1 MLHRSMD
8 QMGDKMAYDEDE
20 EELPQGPVENAWAM
34 KIPEFKKGEMK
45 SHLLEESSFSVLF
58 PKYRE
63 KYLRECWPLLEKNMT
78 EYGIK
83 AELDLIEGKM
93 TVKTT
98 RKTWDPYIIIKAR
111 DIIMLLGRSV
121 PVEQAVKVLKD
132 GVTHEIIK
140 IQSMIR
146 NRDRFIKRRQRL
158 VGANGTTL
166 KALELLTECYVL
178 IQGGT
183 VAAIGPHKGVLQVV
197 RVVTDTMKNI
207 HPVYLLKALMIKRQ
221 LVKDPNLK
229 NEDWSRFVPN
239 FKSKNVP
246 RKKPMVKKV
255 KKPYTPFPPD
265 ATESKID
272 KQLAEGKFF
281 IDQEEIKA
289 SKKRKITE
297 EKKKEN
303 AKKQR
308 EKRSKAF
315 VAPEEPKYTSCTPKA
330 NCDVD
335 IDSLKRKLKNRK
347 NN

>member
-78 EYGIK
+78 
-83 AELDLIEGKM
+83 
-93 TVKTT
+93 
-98 RKTWDPYIIIKAR
+98 
-111 DIIMLLGRSV
+111 
-121 PVEQAVKVLKD
+121 
-132 GVTHEIIK
+132 